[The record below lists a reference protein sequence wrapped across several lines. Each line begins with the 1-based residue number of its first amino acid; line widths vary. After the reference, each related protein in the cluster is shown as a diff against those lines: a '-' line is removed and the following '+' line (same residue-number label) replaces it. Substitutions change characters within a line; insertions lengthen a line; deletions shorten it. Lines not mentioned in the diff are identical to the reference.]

1 MTQFIKTVVRRRK
14 KIALSVSSLTFL
26 VLSLP
31 LAALLPAG
39 LRAQSSYLP
48 QGSKFDHFLDRME
61 IKLQTNPDLNISTAK
76 PISRRLAVRV
86 AEMADSLDKQY
97 PYDYFYHLTDV
108 DRANLS
114 SLEMNNIEWVTKKQ
128 DSFASKHPIWNTFYR
143 NKANFYE
150 VEDKDFFLVADPAIQ
165 QTQSYESGNKQRV
178 FLNSKGITLRGMIA
192 RKLGFSAYLTD
203 NQERGPGYFQQRA
216 AEFNAVPGA
225 GYWKYFGKTGFDY
238 FDNRASI
245 YFNTW
250 KYVDWQFGYDKNF
263 IGNGYRSLFL
273 SDYAAPYLFLKF
285 NTRIWKLNYQT
296 IYMELISQH
305 YIHTDYQY
313 PKKYAVVHH
322 LNVNVT
328 PWLNLGLY
336 ENVVFSRAD
345 HYDFSYL
352 NPVIFLVSA
361 QQQNGSP
368 DKTTAGIDWKANV
381 GHAVQFYGQL
391 LINEFILHQIL
402 HYGQGYWANK
412 QGLQLG
418 LKYVDAFNLKNLD
431 LQFETN
437 IVRPYTYSHDDTVA
451 NFSHYNQPLAHPL
464 GANFYEFITI
474 AHYQPAYKWSL
485 EGKIIW
491 YKQGLDSAGVNF
503 GSNIFENY
511 ETRPRDYGFQIGSG
525 IPATCLMVSG
535 LVSYQWK
542 ENLFIDLSAQYR
554 NYSVHDPTNTYHSN
568 NSTMVTAGVRIN
580 MFRRQ
585 YDY

>member
-14 KIALSVSSLTFL
+14 KIVLTASP
-26 VLSLP
+26 LSL
-31 LAALLPAG
+31 LVAALLLAG
-39 LRAQSSYLP
+39 LLPEKLNAQSSYLP
-48 QGSKFDHFLDRME
+48 QGSKYDHFLDRME
-61 IKLQTNPDLNISTAK
+61 ILLQTQPDLNISTAK
-76 PISRRLAVRV
+76 PISRKLAVHI
-86 AEMADSLDKQY
+86 AQEADSLDKSY
-97 PYDYFYHLTDV
+97 PYDEFYHLSRV
-108 DRANLS
+108 DKENLS
-114 SLEMNNIEWVTKKQ
+114 SLLMNNMEWVTKK
-128 DSFASKHPIWNTFYR
+128 DSFLSKHPWFNTFYKY
-143 NKANFYE
+143 KANFIT
-150 VEDKDFFLVADPAIQ
+150 VQDKDFFLVVDPAIQ
-165 QTQSYESGNKQRV
+165 QTQSYESSNKERV
-178 FLNSKGITLRGMIA
+178 FYNSKGLTLRGLIA
-192 RKLGFSAYLTD
+192 GKLGFSAYLTD
-203 NQERGPGYFQQRA
+203 NQERGPSYFQQRV

-225 GYWKYFGKTGFDY
+225 GYYKSFKKTGFDY

-273 SDYAAPYLFLKF
+273 SDYSAPYLFLKF

-296 IYMELISQH
+296 IYMELINQH

-322 LNVNVT
+322 LNINAT
-328 PWLNLGLY
+328 PWLNVGLY

-368 DKTTAGIDWKANV
+368 DKTTAGIDWKMNI
-381 GHAVQFYGQL
+381 GHAVQFYGQV

-402 HYGQGYWANK
+402 HYGDGYWANK

-418 LKYVDAFNLKNLD
+418 LKYINAFDVKNLD
-431 LQFETN
+431 LQFEGN
-437 IVRPYTYSHDDTVA
+437 VVRPFTYQHDDTVS
-451 NFSHYNQPLAHPL
+451 NYSHYNQPLAHPL
-464 GANFYEFITI
+464 GANFYELIAI
-474 AHYQPAYKWSL
+474 AHYQPAYKWNV
-485 EGKIIW
+485 EGKIIY

-511 ETRPRDYGFQIGSG
+511 NTRPREYGFQIGTG
-525 IPATCLMVSG
+525 VPGKTLLVSG

-542 ENLFIDLSAQYR
+542 ENLFLDLSAQYR
-554 NYSVHDPTNTYHSN
+554 NFSVHDPSNTYHSA
-568 NSTMVTAGVRIN
+568 NSTMFTAGVRIN
-580 MFRRQ
+580 MFRRE

>member
-1 MTQFIKTVVRRRK
+1 MTQFIKTLVRRRK
-14 KIALSVSSLTFL
+14 KIPLTALSLFSLSCL
-26 VLSLP
+26 LL
-31 LAALLPAG
+31 LAALPVEV
-39 LRAQSSYLP
+39 RAQSSYLP

-61 IKLQTNPDLNISTAK
+61 ILQQTDPDLNISTAK

-86 AEMADSLDKQY
+86 AELADSLHRAY
-97 PYDYFYHLTDV
+97 PYDYLYHLSPV

-114 SLEMNNIEWVTKKQ
+114 SLLMNNIEWVTGNK
-128 DSFASKHPIWNTFYR
+128 DSFMSKRPLWQTFYK

-150 VEDKDFFLVADPAIQ
+150 VEDKDFFLAVDPAIQ
-165 QTQSYESGNKQRV
+165 QTQSYESGNSQRV
-178 FLNSKGITLRGMIA
+178 FLNSKGLTLRGLIGG
-192 RKLGFSAYLTD
+192 KLGFSAYLTD
-203 NQERGPGYFQQRA
+203 NQERGPSYFQQRVA
-216 AEFNAVPGA
+216 QYDAVPGA
-225 GYWKYFGKTGFDY
+225 GYFKSFGKTGFDY

-263 IGNGYRSLFL
+263 IGDGYRSLIL
-273 SDYAAPYLFLKF
+273 SDYSAPYLFLKF

-305 YIHTDYQY
+305 HIGADYQY
-313 PKKYAVVHH
+313 PKKYAVLHH
-322 LNVNVT
+322 LNVNAT
-328 PWLNLGLY
+328 PWLTLGLF

-368 DKTTAGIDWKANV
+368 DKTTAGLDWKLNI

-418 LKYVDAFNLKNLD
+418 LKYVNAFEVKNLD
-431 LQFETN
+431 LQVETN
-437 IVRPYTYSHDDTVA
+437 FVRPYTYQHDDTVA
-451 NFSHYNQPLAHPL
+451 NYSNYNQPLAHPL

-474 AHYQPAYKWSL
+474 AHYQPAYKWNL
-485 EGKIIW
+485 EGKLI
-491 YKQGLDSAGVNF
+491 YYRQGLDSAGVNF
-503 GSNIFENY
+503 GSDIFENY
-511 ETRPRDYGFQIGSG
+511 TTRPRDYGFQIGSG
-525 IPATCLMVSG
+525 VPASCILVSG

-542 ENLFIDLSAQYR
+542 ENLFLELSAQYR
-554 NYSVHDPTNTYHSN
+554 NYSVHDPSHTYHS
-568 NSTMVTAGVRIN
+568 SSAAMVTAGVRIN
-580 MFRRQ
+580 MFRRE

>member
-1 MTQFIKTVVRRRK
+1 MTQFIKTLVRRRK
-14 KIALSVSSLTFL
+14 KIPLTALSLFSLSCL
-26 VLSLP
+26 LL
-31 LAALLPAG
+31 LAALPVEV
-39 LRAQSSYLP
+39 RAQSSYLP

-61 IKLQTNPDLNISTAK
+61 ILQQTDPDLNISTAK

-86 AEMADSLDKQY
+86 AQLSDSLHKFY
-97 PYDYFYHLTDV
+97 PYDELYHLSAV

-114 SLEMNNIEWVTKKQ
+114 SLLMNNIEWVTTNK
-128 DSFASKHPIWNTFYR
+128 DSFMSKRPWLQTFYK

-150 VEDKDFFLVADPAIQ
+150 VEDKDFFLAVDPAIQ
-165 QTQSYESGNKQRV
+165 QTQSYESGNSQRV
-178 FLNSKGITLRGMIA
+178 FLNSKGLTLRGLIGG
-192 RKLGFSAYLTD
+192 KLGFSAYLTD
-203 NQERGPGYFQQRA
+203 NQERGPSYFQQRVA
-216 AEFNAVPGA
+216 QYDAVPGA
-225 GYWKYFGKTGFDY
+225 GYFKSFGKTGFDY

-273 SDYAAPYLFLKF
+273 SDYSAPYLFLKF
-285 NTRIWKLNYQT
+285 NTRIWKMNYQT
-296 IYMELISQH
+296 IYMELINQH
-305 YIHTDYQY
+305 NTHTDYQY

-322 LNVNVT
+322 LNVNAA
-328 PWLNLGLY
+328 PWLTVGLY

-368 DKTTAGIDWKANV
+368 DKTTAGLDWKLNI

-418 LKYVDAFNLKNLD
+418 LKYVNAFEVKNLD
-431 LQFETN
+431 LQVETN
-437 IVRPYTYSHDDTVA
+437 FVRPYTYQHDDTVA
-451 NFSHYNQPLAHPL
+451 NYSNYNQPLAHPL

-474 AHYQPAYKWSL
+474 AHYQPAYKWNL
-485 EGKIIW
+485 EGKLI
-491 YKQGLDSAGVNF
+491 YYRQGLDSAGVNF
-503 GSNIFENY
+503 GSDIFENY
-511 ETRPRDYGFQIGSG
+511 TTRPRDYGFQIGSG
-525 IPATCLMVSG
+525 VPATCVLVSG

-542 ENLFIDLSAQYR
+542 ENLFLELSAQYR
-554 NYSVHDPTNTYHSN
+554 NYSVHDPSHTYHS
-568 NSTMVTAGVRIN
+568 SSAAMVTAGVRIN
-580 MFRRQ
+580 MFRRE